1 MGGVRCLGKSPKKR
15 FYIWFVKRIFA
26 RNSTLNLEVQYNT
39 MSNHSPTERKP
50 FVWFF
55 LIFLSVISVKYL
67 QVTKLRCYCYKWERR
82 ILSCFDGLVLN
93 PPSSLGILL
102 CSIKNVVCI
111 FYLVLYLWFAAS
123 AGDQIVF
130 SSNNIEQWLAM
141 TRGKCFNTQSYSTSP
156 SSKGWFLSFPMF
168 SICKKKLRPV
178 SSKQSGSFHHHLIMG
193 DVKNPVS
200 EKNC

>member
-26 RNSTLNLEVQYNT
+26 RNRYNT
-39 MSNHSPTERKP
+39 IHNTMSMSNHSPTERKP

-102 CSIKNVVCI
+102 YSIKNVVCI
-111 FYLVLYLWFAAS
+111 FYLVLYLPYQNVVCSISRWPNCLFIQQYWAVTCNDS
-123 AGDQIVF
+123 
-130 SSNNIEQWLAM
+130 
-141 TRGKCFNTQSYSTSP
+141 GK
-156 SSKGWFLSFPMF
+156 MF
-168 SICKKKLRPV
+168 
-178 SSKQSGSFHHHLIMG
+178 
-193 DVKNPVS
+193 
-200 EKNC
+200 